1 MTAIDRRRFHK
12 TLLAVPAAALLGTG
26 LGSLA
31 PAAASAAPADW
42 NAHLLAGMANG
53 GLMHRTRLGSGTWDP
68 SWSGLDTDGTLY
80 YVAASGVSTDLHVV
94 ASINGQAPR
103 HRFRSAA
110 DGTWTPFE
118 TIPSTGGTTGLAQV
132 AATSL
137 DGRLHVFTAANGAV
151 RHTSRGADGT
161 WDAAWVRLRTFAS
174 VTHLA
179 ATRVGST
186 LHVAAVV
193 DGAIFLNIRAADG
206 TWGSWA
212 NVETG
217 AGQIGDVSRV
227 ALAGTG
233 AQLQVVARSA
243 GYALYH
249 AIRKGD
255 GTWQKFAKPSA
266 LSGLQPI
273 AISAAN
279 VGGEMQLGM
288 IDLTDAGQVVKHTI
302 RRTDGTWQKVGTVSS
317 AGMSAQPGELALA
330 GTPIA

>member
-1 MTAIDRRRFHK
+1 MTEIDRRRFHK
-12 TLLAVPAAALLGTG
+12 TLLAVPAALLGTG

-42 NAHLLAGMANG
+42 NAHLLTGLANG
-53 GLMHRTRLGSGTWDP
+53 GLMHRTRAGSGSWDP
-68 SWSGLDTDGTLY
+68 EWSGLDTDGTLY

-94 ASINGQAPR
+94 ASINGTAPR

-118 TIPSTGGTTGLAQV
+118 TIPSASGTTGVAQV

-161 WDAAWVRLRTFAS
+161 WDASWVRLRTFTS
-174 VTHLA
+174 ITHLA

-212 NVETG
+212 NVENS

-233 AQLQVVARSA
+233 AQLQVIARTSD
-243 GYALYH
+243 YLLHH

-255 GTWQKFAKPSA
+255 GTWQRFAKPAA
-266 LSGLQPI
+266 LSGLKPI

-279 VGGEMQLGM
+279 VGGETQLGL
-288 IDLTDAGQVVKHTI
+288 IDLTGAGQVVKHTI

-317 AGMSAQPGELALA
+317 AGMATAPGELALA